1 MGRLFFD
8 VLLSVKIRGVM
19 SENKK
24 TALIISGGGA
34 KGSFGVGVLE
44 YLYRKYRNT
53 GWFSI
58 TGGTSTGALI
68 APMAALM
75 AAPEPM
81 GTTVLKTLARVYTSV
96 RTPDILKKT
105 TRLDCLNETGPL
117 YKLLKRE
124 FKREW
129 FDWLQ
134 KYDSPVCYVVY
145 VNFQTG
151 QKVVVTARDQGMT
164 ITRFIKAMVASSSV
178 PVVMQATIIN
188 GCECYDGGVR
198 DLLPFGKAIELGAE
212 TIVPIF
218 FDPANSIA
226 TTKKFKRFDR
236 ILLRAFGIMLSEIGK
251 NDVEIA
257 DLINIGISAK
267 NDLLKAFRNDRKN
280 SEIVN
285 RIFNKRK
292 YKPLFSSN
300 KRVIDIIKNVRPNK
314 TLTTDSL
321 TFDPK
326 KMRLWLAAGKKKAK
340 MVFKKSPFL

>member
-1 MGRLFFD
+1 MPT
-8 VLLSVKIRGVM
+8 
-19 SENKK
+19 EKK
-24 TALIISGGGA
+24 TALVISGGGA
-34 KGSFGVGVLE
+34 KGAFGVGVLK
-44 YLYRKYRNT
+44 YLYKKYRNT

-81 GTTVLKTLARVYTSV
+81 GTAVLDALARIYTSV
-96 RTPDILKKT
+96 KTPDILKKT

-117 YKLLKRE
+117 YKLLKKE

-134 KYDSPVCYVVY
+134 RYDSPVCYVVY

-151 QKVVVTARDQGMT
+151 QKVVVSARDQGMT
-164 ITRFIKAMVASSSV
+164 ITRFIRAMVASSSV
-178 PVVMQATIIN
+178 PVVMQAMIID
-188 GCECYDGGVR
+188 GCECYDGGIR
-198 DLLPFGKAIELGAE
+198 DLLPFSRAIELGAE

-218 FDPANSIA
+218 FDPAKSIA
-226 TTKKFKRFDR
+226 TTKKFKRFDK
-236 ILLRAFGIMLSEIGK
+236 ILLRTFGIMLDETGR

-267 NDLLKAFRNDRKN
+267 NDILKAFRRNRKN
-280 SEIVN
+280 SETVN

-292 YKPLFSSN
+292 YKSLFSLN
-300 KRVIDIIKNVRPNK
+300 KRVIEIIKNVRPNA

-326 KMRLWLAAGKKKAK
+326 KMRRWLAAGRKKAK
-340 MVFKKSPFL
+340 AVFRKSPFL